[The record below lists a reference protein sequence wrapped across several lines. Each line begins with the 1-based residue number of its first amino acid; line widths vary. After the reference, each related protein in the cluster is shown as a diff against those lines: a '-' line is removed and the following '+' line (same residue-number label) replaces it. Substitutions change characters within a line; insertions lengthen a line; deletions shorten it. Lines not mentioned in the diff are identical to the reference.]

1 MLEDG
6 SNTVSIV
13 HNYANRYIEEKSG
26 EQKLFSRGNVISVL
40 TLLDGSIAAQHG
52 LEIFSVREIAK
63 TEKKEKRGEEKELKK
78 AYNPSPDHPW
88 RKFKIHS
95 LALRKSPKTAA

>member
-1 MLEDG
+1 
-6 SNTVSIV
+6 VSIV